1 MLVVCKGANGLA
13 ESRFGFSV
21 SKRVGNAVVRNRTKR
36 LLREAVRAHL
46 DRVEPGWDIVVIAR
60 RPVAGASY
68 GAVETAMLD
77 LLEEARLFTT
87 VSDHGTRV
95 CV

>member
-1 MLVVCKGANGLA
+1 MSSPNKAQT
-13 ESRFGFSV
+13 R
-21 SKRVGNAVVRNRTKR
+21 
-36 LLREAVRAHL
+36 REPI
-46 DRVEPGWDIVVIAR
+46 DPQIVEPGWDIVVIAR